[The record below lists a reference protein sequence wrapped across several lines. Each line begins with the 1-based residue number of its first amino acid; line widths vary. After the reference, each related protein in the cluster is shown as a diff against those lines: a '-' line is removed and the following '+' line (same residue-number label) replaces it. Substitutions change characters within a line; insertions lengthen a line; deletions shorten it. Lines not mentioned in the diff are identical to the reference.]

1 MRKRFPQLSIS
12 GSTISQLEIE
22 NSSRAATLNGL
33 QFPFYV
39 SDVLADFKGDPVE
52 MIWWNLPY
60 YESEILEYLRRL
72 FAQVQEKK
80 ALVDGGLVV
89 LATNTVPLRAEA
101 ITTLVDSFRHLR
113 VIEVKRCFWNPHA
126 ILTIEYR
133 QVQ

>member
-1 MRKRFPQLSIS
+1 PQLSIS
-12 GSTISQLEIE
+12 GSTISKLEIE

-33 QFPFYV
+33 QIPFYV

-60 YESEILEYLRRL
+60 YYSQILEYLRRL
-72 FAQVQEKK
+72 FAQVHEKK

-89 LATNTVPLRAEA
+89 LGTNTVPLRAEA
-101 ITTLVDSFRHLR
+101 IETLVQDFGHLR
-113 VIEVKRCFWNPHA
+113 LIEMKRGFWNPHA

-133 QVQ
+133 KVR